1 MRLRILVATGI
12 VMSVAIVGVQAYAQ
26 TGAAAAAASARTAG
40 PEASSNLGNEANYA
54 NLQTHQ
60 RGGINFM
67 GKVVVQDAMFPWDP
81 IPVIVTCNGVV
92 RYRTEAD
99 AKGGFT
105 IEGRGNSDP
114 VKDSEL
120 SPTVGDSNQAA
131 ASQLIGCDASA
142 SLAGF
147 KSSSVHIANLNIMDN
162 PDIGTITVRPDKDAA
177 GSVESATSTTASPDA
192 MKRFDKARTEWQN
205 NNANGAEK
213 DLQKAV
219 QSDPKFA
226 DAWYQLG
233 KLQQVKGDNANA
245 LISFLKAVE
254 ADPKFI
260 SPYQRIAE
268 LQALQKNWK
277 AVADATGT
285 ALKLDPAGNP
295 QLWYLDALGQ
305 FNSGNVAAGEASARK
320 SLAMDPQ
327 HMAPNTEQLL
337 AVMLASQGE
346 YAEALKHLQ
355 NSLTYIKPGPDADL
369 IKQQIAQLEK
379 ALPQDS
385 SSK

>member
-1 MRLRILVATGI
+1 
-12 VMSVAIVGVQAYAQ
+12 
-26 TGAAAAAASARTAG
+26 
-40 PEASSNLGNEANYA
+40 
-54 NLQTHQ
+54 
-60 RGGINFM
+60 M

-81 IPVIVTCNGVV
+81 IPVVVTCNGVV

-99 AKGGFT
+99 AKGGFM
-105 IEGRGNSDP
+105 IRGRGDSDP

-120 SPTVGDSNQAA
+120 SPTPGQRQQAA

-142 SLAGF
+142 SLPGF

-192 MKRFDKARTEWQN
+192 LKRFDKARTEWQN
-205 NNANGAEK
+205 NNPNGAEK

-226 DAWYQLG
+226 DAWYHLG
-233 KLQQVKGDNANA
+233 ELQQIKGDNANA
-245 LISFLKAVE
+245 LTSYQKAVA
-254 ADPKFI
+254 ADPKFV
-260 SPYQRIAE
+260 SPYEHIAE
-268 LQALQKNWK
+268 LQSLQKNWK
-277 AVADATGT
+277 AVAEATGQ
-285 ALKLDPAGNP
+285 ALKLDPTGTP
-295 QLWYLDALGQ
+295 QLWYFDALGQ
-305 FNSGNVAAGEASARK
+305 YNSGNVAAGEASARK

-327 HMAPNTEQLL
+327 HVAPNTEQLL
-337 AVMLASQGE
+337 AVMLAGQGE

-355 NSLTYIKPGPDADL
+355 NSLTYLKPGPDADMV
-369 IKQQIAQLEK
+369 KQQIAQLEK
-379 ALPQDS
+379 VLPPDT